1 MRLTILLMPLLIASL
16 LAACSQQQNNASSAN
31 SAPTSPI
38 VAKLDNQ
45 NLHES
50 DIDAEINAL
59 PESMRDIGADPRA
72 RAAILQ
78 TLIRRKILSRQAIA
92 MGIDKDPVVQQQI
105 ERARENILVQTL
117 KDQELKS
124 LTPPDEKTIEAYYNS
139 HKADFTIPE
148 QIHAR
153 HILVND
159 EDTANKVYRL
169 LKRGKDFAALAAQ
182 YSQDDGTKAR
192 GGDLNWFSRGAMI
205 PAFEE
210 AAFALKKPGDI
221 SKPVHT
227 QFGWHIIQ
235 LLGRRPATLKTL
247 DEAHDEII
255 SILNQQ
261 AMDKWLKNA
270 VSHAHVQILKPDY
283 MQPEPALDADNP
295 DDTTAP

>member
-1 MRLTILLMPLLIASL
+1 MRLILMLIPLL
-16 LAACSQQQNNASSAN
+16 LAACNQQHGNTASTT

-38 VAKLDNQ
+38 VAKLDGQ
-45 NLHES
+45 NLRES

-59 PESMRDIGADPRA
+59 PESMRDIGTDPRA

-124 LTPPDEKTIEAYYNS
+124 LTPPDEKTIETYYEK
-139 HKADFTIPE
+139 HQADFTIPE

-153 HILVND
+153 HILVNS
-159 EDTANKVYRL
+159 EDMA
-169 LKRGKDFAALAAQ
+169 LKIYKMLKHGKDFAALAAQ

-192 GGDLNWFSRGAMI
+192 GGDLNWFSRGAMV
-205 PAFEE
+205 PSFEQ
-210 AAFALKKPGDI
+210 AAFALQKPGDI

-235 LLGRRPATLKTL
+235 LLGRRPATLKSL

-255 SILNQQ
+255 SILNQK
-261 AMDKWLKNA
+261 AMDRWLSNA

-283 MQPEPALDADNP
+283 MQPEPAPDEDNP
-295 DDTTAP
+295 DDAAAP